1 MISLSR
7 KGLHE
12 MNICTVGFSKKNLR
26 EFIRKLQLAGVTKV
40 IDIRL
45 HNTSQLAGYAKK
57 DDLEYVLGLV
67 GIGYEHHPELA
78 PTEEILDGY
87 KKKKFSWQDYERK
100 FKEVLAQRNPMLSI
114 DFLNEK
120 GPVCLLCA
128 EDKPLQCH
136 RRLVAEYYAGHVEGL
151 QIKHL

>member
-1 MISLSR
+1 MI
-7 KGLHE
+7 
-12 MNICTVGFSKKNLR
+12 ICTIGFAKKDLR
-26 EFIRKLQLAGVTKV
+26 TFIKKLEAAGVNKV

-57 DDLEYVLGLV
+57 DDLEYILSLV

-87 KKKKFSWQDYERK
+87 KNKKLSWPDYE
-100 FKEVLAQRNPMLSI
+100 KEFEALLTRRNPIQSI
-114 DFLNEK
+114 SFMDEK

-136 RRLVAEYYAGHVEGL
+136 RRLVAEYYAAHSEGVK
-151 QIKHL
+151 IRHL

>member
-1 MISLSR
+1 MI
-7 KGLHE
+7 
-12 MNICTVGFSKKNLR
+12 ICTMGFAKKNLR
-26 EFIRKLQLAGVTKV
+26 TFIKKLEAAGVKTV

-57 DDLEYVLGLV
+57 DDLEYILSLV

-78 PTEEILDGY
+78 PTEEILDSY
-87 KKKKFSWQDYERK
+87 KKKKLSWPDYERE
-100 FKEVLAQRNPMLSI
+100 FEALLSRRNPI
-114 DFLNEK
+114 QRINFLDEK

-136 RRLVAEYYAGHVEGL
+136 RRLVAEYYASNIEGV
-151 QIKHL
+151 QIRHL